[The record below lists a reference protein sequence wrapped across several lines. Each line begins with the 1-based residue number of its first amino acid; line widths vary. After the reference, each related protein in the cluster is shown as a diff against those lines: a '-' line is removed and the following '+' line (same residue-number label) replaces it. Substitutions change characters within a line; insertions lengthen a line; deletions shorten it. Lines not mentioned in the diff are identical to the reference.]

1 MNAELRQNRRMCS
14 APRCSLAVR
23 SAAASVRLQWRAV
36 TSLGG
41 WRRTP
46 PLRSSLTVSSPSLSG
61 QSGSTKAGGMEPA
74 GAYGAGKAGSFVFD
88 PVAFFTHPRTVL
100 RLMSWVRLLRTVR
113 ALINGRAYLPPP
125 PPPLSVSLI
134 HIVCLAFLLM
144 CLLLRQIRLSV
155 SESLHTYTVKSLLCC
170 NLIWV

>member
-1 MNAELRQNRRMCS
+1 MS
-14 APRCSLAVR
+14 PAPRCSLAV
-23 SAAASVRLQWRAV
+23 SCAAASVRLQWRAV
-36 TSLGG
+36 TSHGG

-61 QSGSTKAGGMEPA
+61 QSGGTKAGGMEPA
-74 GAYGAGKAGSFVFD
+74 GAYGAGKAGSFTFD

-100 RLMSWVRLLRTVR
+100 RLMSWVSLLRTVR

-125 PPPLSVSLI
+125 PPSPCLSHSHCLHRFSADVSPAQAD
-134 HIVCLAFLLM
+134 LAECQWVF
-144 CLLLRQIRLSV
+144 
-155 SESLHTYTVKSLLCC
+155 TYRVKSSLLCC